1 MTSTLTIRLEDRMH
15 AELGRLARAQGT
27 TLSELARRTL
37 GALLVRQRVDDLSD
51 RPGSVEI
58 PAGLTTVERHQLA
71 LLHRILARL
80 VEGDGEDG
88 DFDYQITRAEIL
100 QSGYVAEYDDVFV
113 AIEPELSRRETGLV
127 MDILDMFTQLE
138 WSYSRLSEPERES
151 LGGWAEHAVL
161 FDGFDLNHRLESRLL
176 MFARHLIE
184 QGKWQQLTAYFDD
197 QHERG
202 NSHHPTIDAYE
213 RMLEEFNPIWRDKVR
228 AATTGGSGSF
238 ELTADEIRRVTD
250 AKIHPDNRK

>member
-1 MTSTLTIRLEDRMH
+1 MASILTIRLDDRMH
-15 AELGRLARAQGT
+15 AELSGLARAQGT

-37 GALLVRQRVDDLSD
+37 GALLVRQRVDDLPD

-100 QSGYVAEYDDVFV
+100 ESGYVAEYDDVFV

-138 WSYSRLSEPERES
+138 LSYSRLSEPERES
-151 LGGWAEHAVL
+151 LGGWAEHAVR

-184 QGKWQQLTAYFDD
+184 RGKWQQLTAYFDD

-213 RMLEEFNPIWRDKVR
+213 RMLEEFNPIWRDKIR
-228 AATTGGSGSF
+228 AATGGPSFF